1 MRLLMLPESFD
12 HEDFLFQL
20 KWDGFRALAIV
31 DDGTCELM
39 SHNGHPFTQW
49 DTLKRDLAGTLR
61 GHSATLDGELVCLA
75 PGARPRFHS
84 LMFRPEA
91 PFFMAFDLLELDGED
106 PRELPLIE
114 RKRRLRRLVPTLKG
128 DPNDSPALG
137 VRHGWPRSASV
148 AV

>member
-1 MRLLMLPESFD
+1 MRLLVLPESFD

-39 SHNGHPFTQW
+39 
-49 DTLKRDLAGTLR
+49 
-61 GHSATLDGELVCLA
+61 
-75 PGARPRFHS
+75 
-84 LMFRPEA
+84 
-91 PFFMAFDLLELDGED
+91 
-106 PRELPLIE
+106 LI
-114 RKRRLRRLVPTLKG
+114 PTLKG